1 MHDAPVDFDYTH
13 TLKFSLRIMST
24 MNITE
29 ENLPASPELASSLEE
44 LAALTEKAD
53 GIAPLSEQFLN
64 GLRDERLHHEHLV
77 AWIDGNPIGVSGRK
91 DSTAELFIAPDYRG
105 KGYGTALYDAT
116 AHATTNLE
124 IWAHGNGKPAQAL
137 ASSRALTVTRTL
149 VVMSIDGSD
158 LESAAHVG
166 VLPLQAVDYS
176 EAVDKWG
183 KDTVDKE
190 WLRVNNEAF
199 SWHPEQGGWDLERLH
214 RGMEA
219 DWLDPRDVLF
229 FWDENTQGHP
239 VLAGFHWA
247 KWHEE
252 EDPGFGEVYVV
263 GLAEAYRGRKL
274 GGPLLQIG
282 LQRMVEKGAQRV
294 ILYVEA
300 DNEPALKA
308 YKRLGFCVD
317 EEHVVWGQCD

>member
-1 MHDAPVDFDYTH
+1 MHNAPVDFDYTH
-13 TLKFSLRIMST
+13 TFKFSLRIMDT

-29 ENLPASPELASSLEE
+29 ENLPASPELAGTLEE
-44 LAALTEKAD
+44 LAAHAEKAD

-64 GLRDERLHHEHLV
+64 GLRDERLHHKHLV
-77 AWIDGNPIGVSGRK
+77 AWLDGAPIGVSSRE

-116 AHATTNLE
+116 ANATTNLE
-124 IWAHGNGKPAQAL
+124 TWAHGNGKPAQAL
-137 ASSRALTVTRTL
+137 ANSRDLNVTRTL
-149 VVMSIDGSD
+149 VVMGIDGAD
-158 LESAAHVG
+158 LDSVAQVG
-166 VLPLQAVDYS
+166 ELPLQAANYS

-183 KDTVDKE
+183 KDTVEQE

-219 DWLDPRDVLF
+219 EWFDPQDVLF
-229 FWDENTQGHP
+229 FWDEKEQGHP
-239 VLAGFHWA
+239 TLAGFHWT
-247 KWHEE
+247 KWHDE

-263 GLAEAYRGRKL
+263 GLSEAYRGQKL

-282 LQRMVEKGAQRV
+282 LRRMVEKGAQRV

-308 YKRLGFCVD
+308 YKRLGFSVD
-317 EEHVVWGQCD
+317 EEHVVWG